1 MLQFS
6 KRLATMGAR
15 VTLVTTSIIR
25 NSMQALQGASSVNI
39 ETISDGSEG
48 DENLENLIATLDRFK
63 VIVSQSLSEYIEK
76 LNSSKYPPKFI
87 VYDCVLPWAL
97 DLAKK
102 YGLDGAPFFT
112 QSCAVNVI
120 YYHLKQGTIRL
131 PIEGPTVSL
140 PSLPKLTI
148 NDISSFLSNPSSYP
162 ALLNLVMDQFSNLL
176 EARWLF
182 FSSFM
187 DLELEVS
194 SQSLRI
200 FTMLLTFDS

>member
-6 KRLATMGAR
+6 KRLASKGAR
-15 VTLVTTSIIR
+15 VTLVTTSTIR
-25 NSMQALQGASSVNI
+25 NSMQALQGARSVNI
-39 ETISDGSEG
+39 EIISDGSEG
-48 DENLENLIATLDRFK
+48 DENLENLIATLDRFR

-87 VYDCVLPWAL
+87 VYDFVLPWAL
-97 DLAKK
+97 DVAKK

-120 YYHLKQGTIRL
+120 YYHWKQGTIRL

-162 ALLNLVMDQFSNLL
+162 ALLNLTLDLFSNFL
-176 EARWLF
+176 EAKWLF

-200 FTMLLTFDS
+200 FTILF